1 MCVILHFK
9 TGTTFILHIEAEDN
23 KRKGRLV
30 FLFFLITNG
39 QQTYL
44 GRCLPLLVPVTL
56 LLFAYSLYALSSVS
70 RSQFGGFSH

>member
-30 FLFFLITNG
+30 FLFFFNNQWTTDLLRQMLT
-39 QQTYL
+39 TL
-44 GRCLPLLVPVTL
+44 GTCDPSPLCLFTL
-56 LLFAYSLYALSSVS
+56 CT
-70 RSQFGGFSH
+70 QFSI